1 MKKNL
6 QVIASYTLMEAFRNR
21 LLYIIAIFIALTI
34 GASLFAGGLSIIEV
48 NETQSQVLGL
58 IYRFGSVIICSLLVI
73 SGANREFNDKNH
85 ELILSTAVTRTQY
98 FIGKLI
104 GYYLVG
110 LLMCLAIAVTLLFF
124 ANYIAVAAW
133 ATSLFAEV
141 IIMTTSALMF
151 ATIINNL
158 TLSIILQFGFYILSR
173 SMGAIVMM
181 ANSNP
186 SDSATSGFIGN
197 IIETISYV
205 IPQLHKFA
213 NSDWLTGA
221 ITDYGS
227 MSFILLQALIFS
239 SLLIAISIFDFS
251 RKNI

>member
-34 GASLFAGGLSIIEV
+34 GAALFAGGLSIIEV
-48 NETQSQVLGL
+48 NETQSQIMGL

-98 FIGKLI
+98 FIGKLL
-104 GYYLVG
+104 GYYLIGFFV
-110 LLMCLAIAVTLLFF
+110 CLAIAIILLFF
-124 ANYIAVAAW
+124 AGFMATVAW
-133 ATSLFAEV
+133 TTSLFAEI

-181 ANSNP
+181 ANSSP
-186 SDSATSGFIGN
+186 TDSAANGVIGN
-197 IIETISYV
+197 MIEAISYV
-205 IPQLHKFA
+205 TPQLHKFA
-213 NSDWLTGA
+213 NSDWLTGN
-221 ITDYGS
+221 ISDFS
-227 MSFILLQALIFS
+227 SISFILLQTLIFS
-239 SLLIAISIFDFS
+239 ALLIAVSIFDFS

>member
-34 GASLFAGGLSIIEV
+34 GASLFAGGLAIIEV
-48 NETQSQVLGL
+48 DETQSQIMGL
-58 IYRFGSVIICSLLVI
+58 IYRFGSVIICSLMVI

-85 ELILSTAVTRTQY
+85 ELILSTAVTRSQY
-98 FIGKLI
+98 FIGKLL
-104 GYYLVG
+104 GYYLIGFFV
-110 LLMCLAIAVTLLFF
+110 CLAIAITLLFF
-124 ANYIAVAAW
+124 ADFIAVAAW
-133 ATSLFAEV
+133 SISLFAEL

-158 TLSIILQFGFYILSR
+158 TLSIILQFGFYLLSR
-173 SMGAIVMM
+173 SIGAIVMM
-181 ANSNP
+181 AS
-186 SDSATSGFIGN
+186 SGSTDSAASGIIGN
-197 IIETISYV
+197 IIEAISYV

-213 NSDWLTGA
+213 NSDWLTGS
-221 ITDYGS
+221 ITDYS
-227 MSFILLQALIFS
+227 SISFILLQAFIFS
-239 SLLIAISIFDFS
+239 ALLIAVSIFDFN